1 MSPRALPSGGL
12 VIQLVCRFHRYWAHS
27 SKSTVWPK
35 MESIFQDGACSLFP
49 PSVPQA
55 PEPLGFRSCPTPTR
69 DQTLVPCIAKWIL
82 NHWTN
87 REVPHLTFKKGTRT
101 LMLFEWER
109 SKISYCNL
117 VLSGETQNK
126 KSPSQLHLASSLMP
140 RSHLGRGWGRGA
152 AVVVYGRSIDSASF
166 LAGNYS

>member
-55 PEPLGFRSCPTPTR
+55 PEPLGFRSCLTPTR